1 MKPFLADDIFVRL
14 LDIYTD
20 GAILNLLKGVANVF
34 YVSSQI

>member
-1 MKPFLADDIFVRL
+1 MKPSLADEVFVYL

-20 GAILNLLKGVANVF
+20 GAMFNLENGVANVF

>member
-1 MKPFLADDIFVRL
+1 MKPFLADDIFVCL

-20 GAILNLLKGVANVF
+20 GAMLNLQNGVANVF

>member
-1 MKPFLADDIFVRL
+1 MKPSLADDVFVYL

-20 GAILNLLKGVANVF
+20 GAMSNLENGVANVF

>member
-1 MKPFLADDIFVRL
+1 MKPSLADDIFVCL

-20 GAILNLLKGVANVF
+20 GAMSDLLKGVANVF

>member
-1 MKPFLADDIFVRL
+1 MKPSLADDVFVSF

-20 GAILNLLKGVANVF
+20 GAMFSLENGVANVF

>member
-1 MKPFLADDIFVRL
+1 MKPSLADEVFMYL

-20 GAILNLLKGVANVF
+20 GAMFNLENGVANVF

>member
-1 MKPFLADDIFVRL
+1 MKPFLADDIFVCL

-20 GAILNLLKGVANVF
+20 GAMSNLENGVANVF

>member
-1 MKPFLADDIFVRL
+1 MKPSLADDIFVCL

-20 GAILNLLKGVANVF
+20 GAMSNLENEVANVF